1 MNSRISLLTLTL
13 SLIMAGWATD
23 ATALSPD
30 PVKDCP
36 AGLVCLTEPEA
47 KQVALTRATLEAQVR
62 EARAK
67 RPKLVAPFYN
77 IGFSW
82 LPNDAS
88 HAFGAYADG
97 GLRIGPVSVGAGVHD
112 YGYGVG
118 THLTVNYHKEF

>member
-1 MNSRISLLTLTL
+1 
-13 SLIMAGWATD
+13 
-23 ATALSPD
+23 
-30 PVKDCP
+30 VKDCP
-36 AGLVCLTEPEA
+36 VTLVCLTEPEA
-47 KQVALTRATLEAQVR
+47 KQVALTRASLEAQVR

-67 RPKLVAPFYN
+67 KPKLIAPFYN